1 VKRYGL
7 PIGTPLGQ
15 GNKQLAQDQGI
26 AHAYD
31 TFMAASTP
39 GDQSKAASWMSND
52 ELTKA
57 SRGLFSFQSNNQ
69 RDESGRMALV
79 RELAARGIDPHV
91 LGYTG
96 GPVVLNPN
104 PKTDPTVKAA
114 QQAQKTATTAQKAAD
129 RAAQQAQQQAFKQQQ
144 QAAQAKQQAVAA
156 EQAQADL
163 SYREQLGNALAQ
175 GRVTDQQTQN
185 LWNERQRRL
194 AMLHAQGG

>member
-104 PKTDPTVKAA
+104 PKT
-114 QQAQKTATTAQKAAD
+114 
-129 RAAQQAQQQAFKQQQ
+129 QQQ

-175 GRVTDQQTQN
+175 GRVTDQQTQS